1 MAETLRDAGY
11 SLAHFPYRGRRVPG
25 SALRELVTSYN
36 YLIRYQVTGDVV
48 EIVRVRHTSRR
59 PTTP

>member
-1 MAETLRDAGY
+1 
-11 SLAHFPYRGRRVPG
+11 
-25 SALRELVTSYN
+25 LRELVTSYN